1 MLSENVLRNLFHK
14 TDKVIQAK
22 PWDLFTNLDILEFES
37 EQGEKAYIQLSRE
50 EERESLQIFVGEKA
64 FHSLSYSFDNT
75 LYASQFDYLEKEL
88 MKDCYILSLL
98 PQAELFDEEK
108 ESFVALKEEKELFP
122 AIRRQRPMI
131 FPSSIEEDADVAI
144 FMQAFDVIL
153 SATQYFPRFGKDKG
167 NASFHRWMEE
177 MNAENPDQKDYIPY
191 AQIQDGV
198 YFWKPIAVDWLSTAE
213 MNDTKLIPDGPINP
227 DDITVINTRK
237 AKTNKGQIAY
247 FDVFCPGLPVVDKN
261 GIWRYCMGFIL
272 SDLHDMNKT
281 LIHFF
286 LPDEDKNELF
296 SVLSE
301 HLQQKGSPLAIKAI
315 DNRSL
320 ALAEELFAPL
330 STKVTKGKGEMKVKV
345 AHFEEQAYSALIAQS
360 QTNN

>member
-1 MLSENVLRNLFHK
+1 MLSENVLKNLFNK

-22 PWDLFTNLDILEFES
+22 PWDLFTNLDILEFVS
-37 EQGEKAYIQLSRE
+37 EQGEKAYIQLSKE
-50 EERESLQIFVGEKA
+50 EERASLQIFVGEKA

-98 PQAELFDEEK
+98 PQSELFDEEK
-108 ESFVALKEEKELFP
+108 EQYQSIQTEQELFP

-131 FPSSIEEDADVAI
+131 FPTSIEEDADVTI
-144 FMQAFDVIL
+144 FMQACDVIL
-153 SATQYFPRFGKDKG
+153 SATHYFPQFGKDKG
-167 NASFHRWMEE
+167 NASFHRWIEE
-177 MNAENPDQKDYIPY
+177 MNAENPDQKDYIPC
-191 AQIQDGV
+191 AQMQDEA
-198 YFWKPIAVDWLSTAE
+198 YFWKPTAIDWLTTAE
-213 MNDTKLIPDGPINP
+213 MNDTILIPQGPINP
-227 DDITVINTRK
+227 DDMTVINTRK
-237 AKTNKGQIAY
+237 AKKNKGQIAY

-261 GIWRYCMGFIL
+261 GGWRYCMGFIL
-272 SDLHDMNKT
+272 SDLHDMQNT

-286 LPDEDKNELF
+286 MPDEDKNDLF
-296 SVLSE
+296 AILSD
-301 HLQQKGSPLAIKAI
+301 HLQQKGSPLAIKAV
-315 DNRSL
+315 DMRSL

-330 STKVTKGKGEMKVKV
+330 STKVTKGKGEMKAKI